1 MYRTFHGVHYAET
14 LHQVLLVYIYRGKE
28 IIFSFLK
35 ILYCTVSEDG
45 EDEEEEYEEEEQVP
59 LPDGTMPPPKKRK
72 RKAKKGR
79 RSKLS
84 NKKQDFQVSCAAHCC
99 LFGVILQLHT
109 KRCNSVTLLFLWS
122 GEQFI

>member
-1 MYRTFHGVHYAET
+1 M
-14 LHQVLLVYIYRGKE
+14 
-28 IIFSFLK
+28 
-35 ILYCTVSEDG
+35 ILSCTVSEDG

-84 NKKQDFQVSCAAHCC
+84 NKKQDFQVSSLLCSTLFVWRNLAAAR
-99 LFGVILQLHT
+99 VKMQLSNFAHSLE
-109 KRCNSVTLLFLWS
+109 R
-122 GEQFI
+122 

>member
-1 MYRTFHGVHYAET
+1 M
-14 LHQVLLVYIYRGKE
+14 
-28 IIFSFLK
+28 
-35 ILYCTVSEDG
+35 ILSCTVSEDG

-84 NKKQDFQVSCAAHCC
+84 NKKQDFQVSSLLC
-99 LFGVILQLHT
+99 
-109 KRCNSVTLLFLWS
+109 STLLFVWRSLAAARGKMQLSNFALSLEW
-122 GEQFI
+122 